1 MHRPYVV
8 LKPNNKNH
16 PKPQDF
22 GIIFFGAMSDYMDM
36 LVLGSGHQDLKHPN
50 PCDLPWFNPCFFS

>member
-1 MHRPYVV
+1 MHSPYVV

-22 GIIFFGAMSDYMDM
+22 GIIFLGAMSDYMDM

-50 PCDLPWFNPCFFS
+50 PCDLP